1 MKQLIAA
8 LCLFVGISVS
18 VSAQSIIEA
27 AETQADLSTFVT
39 AVKAADLVETLSG
52 EEAVTVFAPSNDAFA
67 ALPAGQLESLL
78 MPENKE
84 QLVKI
89 LSYHVIPGKVLSAD
103 VEDGTSPT
111 VQGEEINVAVADTGV
126 KINDANVTTADIEAS
141 NGVVHIIDQ
150 VVMPPSQMKN

>member
-1 MKQLIAA
+1 MKSLIAA
-8 LCLFVGISVS
+8 LCLFVGFSVS

-27 AETQADLSTFVT
+27 AEGQADLSTFLT

-67 ALPAGQLESLL
+67 ALPAGQLEALL
-78 MPENKE
+78 MPENKD

-89 LSYHVIPGKVLSAD
+89 LSYHVVPGKILSID
-103 VEDGTSPT
+103 VEDGASPT
-111 VQGEEINVAVADTGV
+111 VQGEELNIAVADTGV

>member
-8 LCLFVGISVS
+8 LCLIVGISVS

-27 AETQADLSTFVT
+27 AEAQADLSTFVT

-52 EEAVTVFAPSNDAFA
+52 EEAITVFAPSNDAFA

-78 MPENKE
+78 MPGNKD

-103 VEDGTSPT
+103 VEDGNSPT

-141 NGVVHIIDQ
+141 NGVIHVIDA
-150 VVMPPSQMKN
+150 VIFPN

>member
-27 AETQADLSTFVT
+27 AEAQADLSTFVT

-52 EEAVTVFAPSNDAFA
+52 EEAITVFAPSNDAFA

-78 MPENKE
+78 MPENKD

-103 VEDGTSPT
+103 VEDGNSPT